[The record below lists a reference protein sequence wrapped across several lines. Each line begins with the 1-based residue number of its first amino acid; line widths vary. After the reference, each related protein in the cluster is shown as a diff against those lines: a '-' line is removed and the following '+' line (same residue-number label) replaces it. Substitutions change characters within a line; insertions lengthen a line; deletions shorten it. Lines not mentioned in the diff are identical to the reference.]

1 MILKSFLNH
10 YIVNYSKKMSK
21 MGEKE
26 NTQHLLE
33 VRSRLQERL
42 EALKTEITDLEAAI
56 EKIDEFIVKQG
67 FRRLSIDPPRETV
80 ISEGVENSLEASS
93 VDEQAQ
99 SSIKSKNGTT
109 LGVVIVQENVLRFQP
124 SREFNFEVEMPPF
137 QSFFI
142 DRVLENMRKMD
153 QERAENSE
161 IELDEIL
168 TYEVSEDR
176 GLIKSIEISNFRDE
190 RRMSE
195 IRSSL
200 RWTLDKMYDKI
211 IEE

>member
-1 MILKSFLNH
+1 
-10 YIVNYSKKMSK
+10 

-26 NTQHLLE
+26 NTQLLLE
-33 VRSRLQERL
+33 VRNSLQERL
-42 EALKTEITDLEAAI
+42 EGLKTEINDLETAI
-56 EKIDEFIVKQG
+56 KKIDEFIVKQG
-67 FRRLSIDPPRETV
+67 FRRLSIDTSRKRV
-80 ISEGVENSLEASS
+80 VSEGVENSLEASS
-93 VDEQAQ
+93 LDEQMQ

-109 LGVVIVQENVLRFQP
+109 LGIVVIQENILRFQP
-124 SREFNFEVEMPPF
+124 SREFNFDVEMPPF

-142 DRVLENMRKMD
+142 DRVLENMRNMD

-168 TYEVSEDR
+168 TYEVSIDK

-190 RRMSE
+190 RRLSE